1 MISKKLSQ
9 MLIKQIGDE
18 LFASHYYLGI
28 SAYFASESLDKWAE
42 FFKAQSEE
50 ERGHAMRII
59 NFLIDVGIDFT
70 LPAVGEAKAKFP
82 SAESAVE
89 SALKHEQ
96 KVTKSFQTMAQ
107 VAMQEKDFSGFQF
120 LQWFLEEQVEEEALM
135 QKCLD
140 VLRGVRNPFEAQE
153 FLPEREH

>member
-9 MLIKQIGDE
+9 MLSKQIGDE

-28 SAYFASESLDKWAE
+28 SAYFARESLEKWAE

-50 ERGHAMRII
+50 ERGHALRII

-70 LPAVGEAKAKFP
+70 LPAVGEAKAKYP
-82 SAESAVE
+82 SAEAAVE
-89 SALKHEQ
+89 AALKHEQ

-107 VAMQEKDFSGFQF
+107 VALQEKDYTGFQF
-120 LQWFLEEQVEEEALM
+120 LQWFLGEQVEEEALM

-140 VLRGVRNPFEAQE
+140 VLRGVPNPFEAQE